1 VTVLPRG
8 DDPPIPPAPPAGGQT
23 ADSLVGRPA
32 EGADTPAPLLDL
44 DAFERNAS
52 FIAGFLRG
60 HGLAWRPHV
69 KAHKSPRLAMLQQRH
84 GAIGITCAKL
94 SEAEVMAAH
103 GIGDILVAN
112 YLSTPAKW
120 ARAAAVQQ
128 RARVA
133 VDVDDIEHV
142 RMASAAAVAGGTQ
155 IPLFIEVDIGMHRAG
170 VRTSASA
177 LGLAGDIAESAGVFL
192 AGVMGYEG
200 HLLRAWPEEDK
211 RAQCAQALAGL
222 TEIADDLRS
231 AGHDVP
237 VVSSGGTG
245 SFQLTADLPGL
256 TECQAGGGCLMDRF
270 YAEDCHVDLAQ
281 ALTVLTSVVSVHP
294 GGAVVDAG
302 FKTCGN
308 LADFSLPRVLGRPG
322 VTVRALSAEHGIL
335 DVAER
340 PLRIG
345 EQVRLVPAYSDAMLV
360 LHDSLIGHRDG
371 VVTEIIAMPGRGRL
385 T

>member
-1 VTVLPRG
+1 VTVLSRG
-8 DDPPIPPAPPAGGQT
+8 DDPPIPPAPPGGGQT
-23 ADSLVGRPA
+23 GDLIGQPV

-44 DAFERNAS
+44 DTFERNAA
-52 FIAGFLRG
+52 FIAGFLRE

-69 KAHKSPRLAMLQQRH
+69 KAHKSPQLARLQQRH
-84 GAIGITCAKL
+84 GASGITCAKL

-120 ARAAAVQQ
+120 ARAAAVQRQ
-128 RARVA
+128 ARVA
-133 VDVDDIEHV
+133 VDVDDVEHV
-142 RMASAAAVAGGTQ
+142 KMASAAAAAAGTQ

-170 VRTSASA
+170 VRTSAAA
-177 LGLAGDIAESAGVFL
+177 LALAGDIAESAGVLL

-200 HLLRAWPEEDK
+200 HLLRTWPEEDK

-231 AGHDVP
+231 AGHDVA

-245 SFQLTADLPGL
+245 SFQLTADQPGL
-256 TECQAGGGCLMDRF
+256 TECQAGGGCVMDRF
-270 YAEDCHVDLAQ
+270 YVEDCHVDLEQ

-308 LADFSLPRVLGRPG
+308 LADFSLPLVLGRPG

-335 DVAER
+335 DVAGP

-360 LHDSLIGHRDG
+360 LHDNLIGHRDG